1 MPKKP
6 LSLRLDINLLRPQGL
21 SDQFVVKLI
30 RWLLTTG
37 RFIVVIVE
45 AVVLVAFVVRFKY
58 DFDLETLS
66 DNINQQIPVVQSYK
80 NDEVIIRQTQKQ
92 LSLIKQ
98 LRTSSPDYPS
108 IIKELSSQTPQGV
121 KLNSLNLEKTDSSV
135 LIRLTGE
142 VINSG
147 DLSAFLQGL
156 KGDKNFSDINLESI
170 SLSKDIINFSIK
182 GSVSSNITI
191 QK

>member
-6 LSLRLDINLLRPQGL
+6 FSLRLNINLLRPQGL
-21 SDQFVVKLI
+21 SDQFAVKLI

-58 DFDLETLS
+58 DSDLETLS

-170 SLSKDIINFSIK
+170 SLSKDIVNFSIK